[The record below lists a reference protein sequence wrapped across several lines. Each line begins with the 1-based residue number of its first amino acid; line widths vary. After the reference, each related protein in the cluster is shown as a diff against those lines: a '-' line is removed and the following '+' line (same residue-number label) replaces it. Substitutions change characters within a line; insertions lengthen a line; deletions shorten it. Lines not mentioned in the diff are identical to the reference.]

1 MQRWTACLLV
11 VVIALLSGCAKGG
24 DETEQSEAPSSLAA
38 SEGNGEKGSMGRY
51 LEHEITLPEAM
62 LHSEYTQRHYMQRL
76 DSGELVV
83 MNTANGMSPKTRGR
97 LGSPKRHP
105 GLRTIAAMPIS
116 Q

>member
-1 MQRWTACLLV
+1 MV
-11 VVIALLSGCAKGG
+11 VVIGLLSGCAKGG
-24 DETEQSEAPSSLAA
+24 DGTEQLEEPSSLAA

-83 MNTANGMSPKTRGR
+83 MDTANGMYLSKDQGATWEPKETDRK
-97 LGSPKRHP
+97 SVV
-105 GLRTIAAMPIS
+105 
-116 Q
+116 